1 MISGGKH
8 QFQCFTMEDTKE
20 CSPFTV
26 FYGYTSIFS
35 PPFSVQML
43 YVNYL
48 NETAM
53 LLNETG

>member
-1 MISGGKH
+1 MVIL
-8 QFQCFTMEDTKE
+8 TMEDTKE
-20 CSPFTV
+20 CSPFIV
-26 FYGYTSIFS
+26 FYGYNSIFS
-35 PPFSVQML
+35 LPFSVQIL